1 MWTAYSS
8 TSFILKWC
16 LTFWVAPTCGFKR
29 WAWTSLEDESRIEEN
44 FQTHEKTCCL
54 ICSQDAVVCRGF
66 FASIIGVLG
75 CTTWIHLSIC
85 GFRLWNHLQVAYCT
99 AKLLAASH
107 WVGWLLRWPL
117 VWFLVSPLPRWPMG
131 FMQGRQLELGFFP
144 VHSTR
149 VTRSIPSIPILK
161 QTHGQSPFIF
171 SLRKCFQLN
180 FSRLTQHMHLTC
192 V

>member
-1 MWTAYSS
+1 MVSNVGLGPLWKINPELKRTFRLMRKHAVSS
-8 TSFILKWC
+8 ALKMRLFEWM
-16 LTFWVAPTCGFKR
+16 
-29 WAWTSLEDESRIEEN
+29 
-44 FQTHEKTCCL
+44 CCMFTTQ
-54 ICSQDAVVCRGF
+54 ISCFCRGF
-66 FASIIGVLG
+66 SASIIGVLG

-107 WVGWLLRWPL
+107 WVGWPLRWPL

-161 QTHGQSPFIF
+161 QTHGESPFIF